1 MSRIL
6 IYYSANKRSNSIETY
21 ALQLRA
27 CGNEVYFMT
36 TCNSGDL
43 HDFFKIN
50 GFTFADS
57 KSGERSFP
65 LAFIIRFIELLRFCY
80 RYKIDIIHSHLHPT
94 NIVAVFAQYFL
105 KSKVVVFRHHLHH
118 VLPGQESS
126 MINRNERMFDKVISR
141 MARMIVIP
149 SNGVYN
155 GMVNDEGV
163 NSAKLMV
170 IPYIYDFAQYNKP
183 NPSAVSEIKS
193 KYPCQLRLIMVSR
206 LIKLKRHMAV
216 FPVIK
221 KLIEVGLDLKL
232 IVLDEGDEKEN
243 LQDWI
248 VDNGMQ
254 NHIILVGYRRDFIN
268 YMAASDMLLQPS
280 LTDASNN
287 VAKEMAMLEKVIAV
301 SEGVGDYS
309 DYVEDGV
316 NGFLL
321 PLANTESKIEDCIRK
336 VYDDPGHCKEMG
348 QRLRNTVLG
357 KFDVSNS
364 GWVMDLY
371 NQLHTRL

>member
-27 CGNEVYFMT
+27 AGNEVFFLT
-36 TCNSGDL
+36 TCAQGDL
-43 HDFFKIN
+43 HRFFDSN
-50 GFTFADS
+50 GFVYADS
-57 KSGERSFP
+57 KSEGKSFP
-65 LAFIIRFIELLRFCY
+65 VAFLIRFFELIQFCN
-80 RYKIDIIHSHLHPT
+80 RHKIDIIHSHLHPT

-118 VLPGQESS
+118 VLPGQESD
-126 MINRNERMFDKVISR
+126 MINRNERLFDKVISK
-141 MARMIVIP
+141 MARMIVVP

-155 GMVNDEGV
+155 GMVKDEGV
-163 NSAKLMV
+163 SPGKLMV
-170 IPYIYDFAQYNKP
+170 IPYIYDFGQYNRP
-183 NPSAVSEIKS
+183 DPSAVSEIQMM
-193 KYPCQLRLIMVSR
+193 YPCRLRLIMVSR
-206 LIKLKRHMAV
+206 LIKLKRHMSV
-216 FPVIK
+216 FPVAK
-221 KLIEVGLDLKL
+221 KLVEAGFDIKL

-243 LQDWI
+243 LQNWI
-248 VDNGMQ
+248 IENGMH
-254 NHIILVGYRRDFIN
+254 NHIFLVGFRRDFIN
-268 YMAASDMLLQPS
+268 YMAASDMLIQPS

-321 PLANTESKIEDCIRK
+321 PLANTEEKIEDCIRK
-336 VYDDPGHCKEMG
+336 VYENPDHYLEMG
-348 QRLRNTVLG
+348 QRLRKTVLG

-371 NQLHTRL
+371 ARLHARL